1 MSYVL
6 DENWAKLL
14 KENIDENFKKEL
26 FTFINNEYRTKLVF
40 PPKEKI
46 FNALNIVPVDKIKVV
61 IIGQDPY
68 HTLGQADGL
77 AFSCFNGT
85 PQPSLTNIFKEISSD
100 LGLVMSGNTNLE
112 SWAKQ
117 GVLLLNTSLTVL
129 QGQPASHSK
138 IGWQTI
144 TREIIKIVNKQNQ
157 PIVFMLWGNH
167 AKTFMEEL
175 NNPNHLVLTSAHPS
189 PFSAYSGFFGC
200 KHFSKCNSF
209 LIENGVTPIDWQL

>member
-14 KENIDENFKKEL
+14 KENVDENFKKEL
-26 FTFINNEYRTKLVF
+26 FSFINNEYRTKQVF

-46 FNALNIVPVDKIKVV
+46 FNALNLVPINKIKVV

-100 LGLVMSGNTNLE
+100 LGLVMSGNTNLM

-144 TREIIKIVNKQNQ
+144 TKEIIKIVNKQNQ

-167 AKTFMEEL
+167 AKTFMEDL
-175 NNPNHLVLTSAHPS
+175 NNPNHLVLTAPHPS

-209 LIENGVTPIDWQL
+209 LVENGVTPIDWEL

>member
-1 MSYVL
+1 MSYIL
-6 DENWAKLL
+6 EENWAKVL

-26 FTFINNEYRTKLVF
+26 FSFVNNEYKTKTVF

-46 FNALNIVPVDKIKVV
+46 FNALNLVPLNKIKVV

-85 PQPSLTNIFKEISSD
+85 PQPSLTNIFKEINAD
-100 LGLVMSGNTNLE
+100 LGLTMSGNTNLQA
-112 SWAKQ
+112 WAQQ

-129 QGQPASHSK
+129 QGKPASHSK

-144 TREIIKIVNKQNQ
+144 TKEIIKIVNKQNQ

-167 AKTFMEEL
+167 AKTFIEDL
-175 NNPNHLVLTSAHPS
+175 NNPNHLVLTAPHPS

-200 KHFSKCNSF
+200 KHFSKCNAF
-209 LIENGVTPIDWQL
+209 LVENGISPINWQL